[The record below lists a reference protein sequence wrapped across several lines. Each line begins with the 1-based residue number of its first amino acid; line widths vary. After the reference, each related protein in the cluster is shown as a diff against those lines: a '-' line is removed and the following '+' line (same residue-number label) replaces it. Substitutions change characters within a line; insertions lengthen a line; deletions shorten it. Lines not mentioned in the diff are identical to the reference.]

1 MSVRILNWSNRRA
14 LAPIAEAIRSFKEQH
29 PGADVAQVE
38 RPLSDF
44 EHQGIEGV
52 AAQYDI
58 VIFDHPFCG
67 RIAASG
73 CFEPLETSLPDL
85 LGDDRAA
92 LYIGPSLATYR
103 YRTHVWGAPIDG
115 ATQNAAYRPDL
126 LERVGGKV
134 PQSHGDVLELGRRA
148 RHAGMWLGTALQTP
162 HAFMSILSY
171 MANMG
176 QPVRADDD
184 ALLEIPRASFAR
196 AYQAMHD
203 VMQLSPPEARGWNSI
218 DLHEQMIARD
228 NIVYTPAVY
237 GYATYGEEDMRHRL
251 GFAPFAGL
259 EAPYH
264 AGSTIGGTALGL
276 SASASDR
283 DMALA
288 FIRHALQLG
297 IVERRIGRHHG
308 QAAARAE
315 WDDQEIDRIFN
326 GFQSGSYSS
335 METAWMRP
343 RYPAYPEFQR
353 KAGEAMA
360 SCLLAGADV
369 AKAHGMLCDIAG
381 LGVRAGAAR

>member
-14 LAPIAEAIRSFKEQH
+14 LAPIAVAIRSFKEQH

-134 PQSHGDVLELGRRA
+134 PRSHGDVLELGRRA

-196 AYQAMHD
+196 AYQA
-203 VMQLSPPEARGWNSI
+203 LSLI
-218 DLHEQMIARD
+218 HI
-228 NIVYTPAVY
+228 
-237 GYATYGEEDMRHRL
+237 
-251 GFAPFAGL
+251 
-259 EAPYH
+259 
-264 AGSTIGGTALGL
+264 
-276 SASASDR
+276 
-283 DMALA
+283 
-288 FIRHALQLG
+288 
-297 IVERRIGRHHG
+297 
-308 QAAARAE
+308 
-315 WDDQEIDRIFN
+315 
-326 GFQSGSYSS
+326 
-335 METAWMRP
+335 
-343 RYPAYPEFQR
+343 
-353 KAGEAMA
+353 
-360 SCLLAGADV
+360 
-369 AKAHGMLCDIAG
+369 
-381 LGVRAGAAR
+381 